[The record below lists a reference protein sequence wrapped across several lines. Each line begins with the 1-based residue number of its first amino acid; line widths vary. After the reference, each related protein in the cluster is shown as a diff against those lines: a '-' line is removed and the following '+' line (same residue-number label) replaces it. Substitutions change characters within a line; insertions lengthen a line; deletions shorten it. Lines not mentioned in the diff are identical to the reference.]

1 MFLFSQRQTLYIIAA
16 CLISLLIL
24 GLFFAPFIYKA
35 SLRKKYKKSY
45 YKKINKLVID
55 KDYLLINN
63 FIIKN
68 LDIKIDHIVFA
79 HKYIYII
86 KDSYY
91 DGAIEGKIKDNKWV
105 YYPYKNRDV
114 LTVDNPYINLHQN
127 LETLIQLVG
136 LNKGLFYMISII
148 NDDVFVNIEN
158 HKVKNYSIA
167 TRSTLISTIEDIENA
182 ADLKDINQDELLA
195 AAKGI
200 ARINER
206 NNKYHG

>member
-1 MFLFSQRQTLYIIAA
+1 MFLFTQRQTLYIIAA

-24 GLFFAPFIYKA
+24 GLFFAPFINKS